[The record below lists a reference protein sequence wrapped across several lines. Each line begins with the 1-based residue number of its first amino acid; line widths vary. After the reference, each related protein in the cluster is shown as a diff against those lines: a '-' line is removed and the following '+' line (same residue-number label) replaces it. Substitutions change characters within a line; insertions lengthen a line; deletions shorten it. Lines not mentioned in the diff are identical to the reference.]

1 MSRKFIDLS
10 LNYDEIRTRIEM
22 DMCPYKKIDWAK
34 KVGVSQSLISNVHK
48 NRGKSSD
55 KISPSLEYIVAVAR
69 FTGKPVEWYLYGT
82 PVGAGAGE
90 APPSGR
96 QAGHPLDDC
105 GDWSPEDIRCCKQL
119 KSILDSR
126 HPVIVPAIQAN
137 LAAFEISVRSDRDRA
152 GEAAKLKANLMKKT
166 NEIKELKKRILN
178 LEALA
183 DPAGPSTGTVV
194 AE

>member
-1 MSRKFIDLS
+1 MSKINLS
-10 LNYDEIRTRIEM
+10 LNYSDIRNRI
-22 DMCPYKKIDWAK
+22 DADKSRFKPSVWADKI
-34 KVGVSQSLISNVHK
+34 GVPRNVVTNVHSK
-48 NRGKSSD
+48 TAQN
-55 KISPSLEYIVAVAR
+55 PSLEYIVAVAR

-152 GEAAKLKANLMKKT
+152 GEAAQLKANLTKKT